1 MQPDPG
7 GATRLRYALREMAAQ
22 LSAGDA
28 APDFTLTAQ
37 DGSSFTLSD
46 ALAKGPVVVF
56 FYPKDDTP
64 VCIAEACAFRDRHE
78 VFLSRGA
85 QVVGVSRDPV
95 SSHESFA
102 GRHDL
107 PYTLLSDTDGKV
119 RASFG
124 VKKTLG
130 FFDGRVTFV
139 IDGSGKILHS
149 FSSALDARRHVEEAI
164 GTLER
169 LRGSPQGA

>member
-1 MQPDPG
+1 M
-7 GATRLRYALREMAAQ
+7 EAQ
-22 LSAGDA
+22 LGVGDS

-37 DGSSFTLSD
+37 DGSSFTLVE
-46 ALAKGPVVVF
+46 ALKRGPVVLF

-85 QVVGVSRDPV
+85 QVVGVSRDSV
-95 SSHESFA
+95 RSHESFA
-102 GRHDL
+102 GKHDL

-139 IDGSGKILHS
+139 INRDAKILHA

-164 GTLER
+164 GSLER
-169 LRGSPQGA
+169 LRDSPPGT